1 MKQRVSR
8 VSVGLCT
15 YNGERF
21 IGEQVASILAQSV
34 LPTEI
39 VLSDDAS
46 SDATVAIART
56 VVGAWLAEHPDQ
68 VFDFTVLRNTVP
80 LGVTG
85 NFEQAIA
92 ATTGDFVALSDQDD
106 IWHPDRVERALTV
119 FDANPSA
126 LLVHSDA
133 RLVDANGETLYDT
146 LFSAYDVN
154 RTDIAK
160 IHAGTAFDI
169 LARRTIVT
177 GAATM
182 IRRPLFDAARPFPAG
197 WVHDEWLAIV
207 ASALCGL
214 DVIDEQLIDYRQHGS
229 NEIGAATLSVFGKFR
244 RMLEPRSER
253 NRRLLERSESL
264 AERFAMMPQIP
275 RGYAAA
281 VTAKLEHEMMR
292 SALPIARL
300 LRLVPVI
307 REFKTGRYSRFGRG
321 VADAVRDLL
330 QPA

>member
-1 MKQRVSR
+1 MTQGVSR
-8 VSVGLCT
+8 VSVALCT

-46 SDATVAIART
+46 SDETVAVAET
-56 VVGAWLAEHPDQ
+56 VVAAWLAENPDRA
-68 VFDFTVLRNTVP
+68 VDFVVLRNTAA

-106 IWHPDRVERALTV
+106 VWHSNRIERALAAFGISPQT
-119 FDANPSA
+119 
-126 LLVHSDA
+126 LLLHSDA
-133 RLVDANGETLYDT
+133 RLVDAGGEALDDT

-154 RTDIAK
+154 SAGIAT
-160 IHAGTAFDI
+160 IRAGAAFDI

-177 GAATM
+177 GATTM
-182 IRRPLFDAARPFPAG
+182 IRRPLFELAKPFPAG

-207 ASALCGL
+207 ASALGAL
-214 DVIDEQLIDYRQHGS
+214 DVIDEQLIDYRQHGA
-229 NEIGAATLSVFGKFR
+229 NEIGAATLSFFGKFR
-244 RMLEPRSER
+244 RMLEPRSDR

-264 AERFAMMPQIP
+264 AERFAAMPQIP
-275 RGYAAA
+275 AEFADIVR
-281 VTAKLEHEMMR
+281 AKLQHERVR
-292 SALPIARL
+292 SALPARRL
-300 LRLVPVI
+300 LRLPAVV
-307 REFKTGRYSRFGRG
+307 RELRTGRYARFGRG